1 MSSPGGETETLD
13 APTRRTDALYVVGTQ
28 LAWLMRR
35 PNGRLGLTLL
45 VLVFG
50 LALVGAIVTPYDPLV
65 LSYED
70 RLVPPSADHWL
81 GTDQFGR
88 DTFSRLVSAAGTS
101 LVVSFLTVLL
111 ALTGGTVIGA
121 VSGYLGGWVDRVAMT
136 INDALMAF
144 PGILLALGIMAVIG
158 PRRYGVVVALGLAYM
173 PNVVRVVRGVVL
185 SVREKEYVEAS
196 RALGNSEWYTVF
208 SHVVPGCISALTVI
222 GTSIFGG
229 ALLSES
235 ALSFLGLG
243 VPPPA
248 PTWGGLLADA
258 TLYMDKAPWLSVFP
272 GLAISV
278 TLLGINLFG
287 DALRDRFDPRMNRL

>member
-1 MSSPGGETETLD
+1 VK
-13 APTRRTDALYVVGTQ
+13 ALRAQIGWM
-28 LAWLMRR
+28 LRR
-35 PNGRLGLTLL
+35 PNGLVGVTLL
-45 VLVFG
+45 SLIVV
-50 LALVGAIVTPYDPLV
+50 LALIGAVATPYDPLV
-65 LSYED
+65 LSFED
-70 RLVPPSADHWL
+70 RLVPPSAAHWL

-88 DTFSRLVSAAGTS
+88 DTFSRLVAAAGTS
-101 LVVSFLTVLL
+101 LVVSLLTVLL
-111 ALTGGTVIGA
+111 ALSGGTLIGA
-121 VSGYLGGWVDRVAMT
+121 LSGYLGGWVDRAAMT
-136 INDALMAF
+136 VNDALMAF

-158 PRRYGVVVALGLAYM
+158 PRRYGVVIALGLAYT
-173 PNVVRVVRGVVL
+173 PNVVRIVRGVVL

-208 SHVVPGCISALTVI
+208 SHVVPGCTSALTVI

-258 TLYMDKAPWLSVFP
+258 TLYMDKAPWLSIFP

-287 DALRDRFDPRMNRL
+287 DALRDRFDPRMSRL

>member
-1 MSSPGGETETLD
+1 MSMRANLI
-13 APTRRTDALYVVGTQ
+13 
-28 LAWLMRR
+28 WMMRR
-35 PNGRLGLTLL
+35 PNGALGIALLTLITL
-45 VLVFG
+45 
-50 LALVGAIVTPYDPLV
+50 LAIVGALATPYDPLA
-65 LSYED
+65 LSFPD
-70 RLVPPSADHWL
+70 RLAEPSAQHWL

-88 DTFSRLVSAAGTS
+88 DTFSRLIAAAGTS
-101 LVVSFLTVLL
+101 MVVSLLTVLL
-111 ALTGGTVIGA
+111 ALSGGTLIGSL
-121 VSGYLGGWVDRVAMT
+121 SGYLGGWVDRVAMT
-136 INDALMAF
+136 VNDAMMAF
-144 PGILLALGIMAVIG
+144 PGILLALAIMAVIG

-173 PNVVRVVRGVVL
+173 PNVVRIVRGVVL
-185 SVREKEYVEAS
+185 SVREKEFVDAS
-196 RALGNSEWYTVF
+196 RALGNSELYTVL
-208 SHVVPGCISALTVI
+208 SHVIPGCISALTVI

-258 TLYMDKAPWLSVFP
+258 TLYMEVAPWLSIFP

-287 DALRDRFDPRMNRL
+287 DALRDRFDPRMSRL